1 MKTNNQ
7 KQNHITKRHGYIN
20 QACPRLLKQ
29 IDSAFRYET
38 KYINKTN
45 L

>member
-20 QACPRLLKQ
+20 QACPRLLTNR
-29 IDSAFRYET
+29 SAFRYET